1 MTAHHPILRHP
12 DRKSIRDD
20 GYLSE
25 DPSTWL
31 RPGNRLMAGGF
42 DWVWC
47 YAWFREVP
55 DFPGYCVGHT
65 GTVWSCVGMGPG
77 SRLTSKW
84 RPLKPIPSKTGGY
97 KYVTLRRSNK
107 SYARKVHRLILLCF
121 VGPCPA
127 SLEGCHK
134 DGNLRNNHL
143 NNLKYDTHKQN
154 IKEREDHGRT
164 ARGERSGNTSFT
176 RSDILKIRQLFSA
189 GYCKARLASMFKV
202 SSTTI
207 RRIVTKEVWRHV

>member
-1 MTAHHPILRHP
+1 
-12 DRKSIRDD
+12 
-20 GYLSE
+20 
-25 DPSTWL
+25 
-31 RPGNRLMAGGF
+31 
-42 DWVWC
+42 
-47 YAWFREVP
+47 
-55 DFPGYCVGHT
+55 
-65 GTVWSCVGMGPG
+65 MGPG